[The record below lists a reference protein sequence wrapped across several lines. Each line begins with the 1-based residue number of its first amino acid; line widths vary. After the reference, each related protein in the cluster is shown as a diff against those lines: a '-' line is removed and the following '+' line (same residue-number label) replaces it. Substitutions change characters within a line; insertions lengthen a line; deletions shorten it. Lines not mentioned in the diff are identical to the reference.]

1 MKIATI
7 IISIFV
13 AIAFVGNAMAVG
25 PGKTVEYAGGSAGK
39 VIFNGDTHGAKQG
52 MKCNDCHPKPFS
64 MKKGA
69 FKMTVEGHGKAE
81 NCGICHDGKKA
92 FSQSTEADCAKC
104 HMKAAAEPE
113 KKPEGAVE
121 PKKEEAAPATAEPV
135 KTPEVKPE
143 AVPGMIKEVAPA
155 VEPLKK

>member
-1 MKIATI
+1 MKIATM

-13 AIAFVGNAMAVG
+13 AIAFVGTAMAVG

-52 MKCNDCHPKPFS
+52 MKCNDCHPKPWG

-69 FKMTVEGHGKAE
+69 FKMTAEDHSKADS
-81 NCGICHDGKKA
+81 CGICHDGKKA
-92 FSQSTEADCAKC
+92 FAQSTEADCAKC

-113 KKPEGAVE
+113 KKPEAAPAAAE
-121 PKKEEAAPATAEPV
+121 PKKEEAA
-135 KTPEVKPE
+135 
-143 AVPGMIKEVAPA
+143 APA
-155 VEPLKK
+155 AEEKK